1 MLASLLLCSVHI
13 PHEAPDSRSTFADFA
28 SDESVCPRGDS
39 APVADTTPGVD
50 TATSDTNSG
59 VDTDSGAT
67 LVGNAE
73 PTAG

>member
-28 SDESVCPRGDS
+28 SDESVCPRGDY
-39 APVADTTPGVD
+39 APVADTIPVAD
-50 TATSDTNSG
+50 ANTNSG
-59 VDTDSGAT
+59 GGTT
-67 LVGNAE
+67 LVGDAE